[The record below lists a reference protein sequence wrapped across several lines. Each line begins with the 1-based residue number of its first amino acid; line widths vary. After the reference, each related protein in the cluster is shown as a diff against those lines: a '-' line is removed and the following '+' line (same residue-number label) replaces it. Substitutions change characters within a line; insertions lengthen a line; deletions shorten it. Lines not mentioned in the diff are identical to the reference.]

1 MYLLTPA
8 YEKEFRKEKIARVLT
23 SFLAMLILAAVT
35 GFIFMLPSYFV
46 SVFSKD
52 DVLRQLKAEE
62 EVFAK
67 KEFKNLEEQM
77 ARVNSQIFAFER
89 NEAKRHALSPLLQKL
104 VLNTP
109 PEIRIGSINFG
120 RTSQERNIFSFGIQG
135 EADSREDLL
144 EYVKVLRSMEEFAS
158 VNSPVTNLLKENRAS
173 FFLDIKI
180 KPERYKY
187 AEE

>member
-8 YEKEFRKEKIARVLT
+8 YEKEFRKEKIARVSV
-23 SFLAMLILAAVT
+23 SFLAMLILVAAA

-52 DVLRQLKAEE
+52 YILRQLKAGE
-62 EVFAK
+62 EVFAR
-67 KEFKNLEEQM
+67 KEFKSLEE
-77 ARVNSQIFAFER
+77 RVAGANSLIFAFER
-89 NEAKRHALSPLLQKL
+89 NEAKRYPLSPILQKIAL
-104 VLNTP
+104 RTP
-109 PEIRIGSINFG
+109 PEIRIDSINFG
-120 RTSQERNIFSFGIQG
+120 RAGREENIFSFGIQG

-144 EYVKVLRSMEEFAS
+144 KYIEVLRSMEEFAS